1 MLTGILVPAA
11 VRHSL
16 DKLLLVRCEPQMS
29 VSVFCIWPCTL
40 CLGKAAQTWLTSL
53 HSTDLYK
60 VKINVH
66 DMLRVVKML
75 RGLI

>member
-16 DKLLLVRCEPQMS
+16 DKLLLVGCEPQMS
-29 VSVFCIWPCTL
+29 VSVFRVWPCTL
-40 CLGKAAQTWLTSL
+40 CLGKAAQTWLMSL
-53 HSTDLYK
+53 YSTDLYK

-66 DMLRVVKML
+66 YML
-75 RGLI
+75 

>member
-16 DKLLLVRCEPQMS
+16 DKLLLVRREPQMS
-29 VSVFCIWPCTL
+29 VSVFCVWPCTL

-66 DMLRVVKML
+66 DML
-75 RGLI
+75 

>member
-16 DKLLLVRCEPQMS
+16 DELLLVRCELQMS
-29 VSVFCIWPCTL
+29 VSVFCVWPCTV
-40 CLGKAAQTWLTSL
+40 CLDKAAQTWLTLL

-66 DMLRVVKML
+66 YML
-75 RGLI
+75 